1 MRDDAIALGQAQ
13 VRAADSNSLLRLY
26 DLSRERLANAQSQQE
41 RARADK
47 AVRRIAR
54 ELEKRNVPL

>member
-1 MRDDAIALGQAQ
+1 MRDDSLALDLAKMRG
-13 VRAADSNSLLRLY
+13 ADSNSLLRLY
-26 DLSRERLANAQSQQE
+26 DLSREMLATAQSQQE

-47 AVRRIAR
+47 AVRRIAK

>member
-1 MRDDAIALGQAQ
+1 MLDDALTFGQAR

-26 DLSRERLANAQSQQE
+26 DLSRERLATARSQQE

-47 AVRRIAR
+47 ALRRIAK

>member
-1 MRDDAIALGQAQ
+1 MRDDAIAYDQAQ

-26 DLSRERLANAQSQQE
+26 DLSRELLATAQSQQE

-47 AVRRIAR
+47 ALRRIAK